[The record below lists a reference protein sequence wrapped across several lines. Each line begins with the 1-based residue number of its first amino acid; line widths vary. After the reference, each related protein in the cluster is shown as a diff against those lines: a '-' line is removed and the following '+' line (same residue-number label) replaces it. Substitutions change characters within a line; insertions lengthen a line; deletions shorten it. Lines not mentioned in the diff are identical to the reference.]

1 MIERIEALLISF
13 ALLCIIQCKIIL
25 ARMKFFIAVKQLSI
39 LHMGIDFSSLYIAVA
54 KEFLNAS
61 QIRPTLQHMRRKAM
75 TQFMG
80 CDSAAETNCS
90 TCILQHDFN
99 GTRSSMLP
107 ISGDEEQ
114 ICLLPDP

>member
-25 ARMKFFIAVKQLSI
+25 TRMKFFIAVKQLSI
-39 LHMGIDFSSLYIAVA
+39 LHMGIDFSSLYIAVT
-54 KEFLNAS
+54 KEFLNTS
-61 QIRPTLQHMRRKAM
+61 QICPTLQHMCRKAM
-75 TQFMG
+75 TQLMR
-80 CDSAAETNCS
+80 CDSAAEANCR
-90 TCILQHDFN
+90 TCVLQHDFN

-114 ICLLPDP
+114 ICFLSNP